1 MMKLSKLLLSVA
13 ALCSVFA
20 LNAEAKLFKWVDDKG
35 ITHYG
40 ETIPPEFA
48 NKEAM
53 KFDKGRSEKR
63 SDTRDVA
70 AKKARQDPVAEKAR
84 IEAERHDSA
93 LVNTYSSEQEID
105 LARDRNLQQVEAR
118 TNSFTT
124 LLRSAQEN
132 LVALNA
138 EEAKITQSGRALP
151 KSLVEDIAAGKTRI
165 AKLQIDLDTS
175 AKETDKVKARYE
187 ADKVR
192 YRELK
197 GFTPKK

>member
-1 MMKLSKLLLSVA
+1 MNRSKLLVSVA
-13 ALCSVFA
+13 TLCAVFA

-40 ETIPPEFA
+40 ETIPPEYA
-48 NKEAM
+48 NKPAM

-63 SDTRDVA
+63 EDTRDVA
-70 AKKARQDPVAEKAR
+70 AKKARQDPAVERAR
-84 IEAERHDSA
+84 IEAERHDNA
-93 LVNTYSSEQEID
+93 LINTYSSEKEID
-105 LARDRNLQQVEAR
+105 LARERNLQQVEAR

-124 LLRSAQEN
+124 LLKSAQEN
-132 LVALNA
+132 LVALKA
-138 EEAKITQSGRALP
+138 EESKITQAGRKLP
-151 KSLVEDIAAGKTRI
+151 KSLVDDIEAGTARI

-197 GFTPKK
+197 GFTPRTN